1 MVIVGLTGSIG
12 MGKSETARMF
22 RELGVRV
29 YDADAAVHRIYEA
42 GGPAVA
48 PLEAAFPGVSDENG
62 VNRDELSKH
71 VLDNPDA
78 MKKLE
83 SIVHPLVAQ
92 EQINFLR
99 DAAAA
104 GEEIVV
110 VDVPLLYET
119 GGEARVD
126 CVVVVSA
133 PYELQKQRVLE
144 RPGMTAEKFAAIV
157 AKQVP
162 DAEKRDRADFIVESD
177 KGLDAAFAQVKAMLP
192 KLKACQARVWAQ
204 TEARL
209 RAAEKEA

>member
-104 GEEIVV
+104 G
-110 VDVPLLYET
+110 VDFTMMLGVLT
-119 GGEARVD
+119 GGWQMARAAHAAANAKD
-126 CVVVVSA
+126 TSDGDPA
-133 PYELQKQRVLE
+133 F
-144 RPGMTAEKFAAIV
+144 MTAKQTTASAYMAYCLPEINTLAARM
-157 AKQVP
+157 AAGP
-162 DAEKRDRADFIVESD
+162 DALANVDPA
-177 KGLDAAFAQVKAMLP
+177 LL
-192 KLKACQARVWAQ
+192 
-204 TEARL
+204 
-209 RAAEKEA
+209 